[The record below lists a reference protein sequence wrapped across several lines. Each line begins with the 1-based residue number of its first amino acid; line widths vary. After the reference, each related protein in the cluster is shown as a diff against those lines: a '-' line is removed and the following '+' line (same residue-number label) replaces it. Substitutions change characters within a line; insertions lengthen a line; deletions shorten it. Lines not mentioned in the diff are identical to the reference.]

1 MKYSV
6 EEMHM
11 DGQPRILVIDDDEN
25 IRKVLEVILRDQGY
39 GVDTVST
46 GSEAVKKTQKN
57 HYDLMLIDIR
67 LPDMEGTE
75 LLTKVRDTTPKIR
88 KVMVTGYPTL
98 QNAVA
103 AVNKGAD
110 AYVMKPFDVEK
121 MLDTIKEQLDK
132 QKQERK
138 FSEER
143 VAEFI
148 ETRIKQ
154 MDFEEPKIAK
164 NR

>member
-6 EEMHM
+6 EEMYM

-39 GVDTVST
+39 GVDTAST

-164 NR
+164 HR